1 MALHVGG
8 PLPTRTD
15 ELATQLLSLPVDS
28 AALDITPQAWTRLE
42 RRFQGIVHP
51 AIRRVLGDRTFTGGL
66 PFQSW
71 QPASWQRLSEFS
83 PGRLQTPDFVIIGEK
98 HDDRVPSGSVYGVE
112 WSSLVDSGA
121 SLWTCTKGGAPKLFA
136 EHLLEH
142 PAVANAMTRS
152 WLRRR

>member
-1 MALHVGG
+1 MTA
-8 PLPTRTD
+8 RTD

-28 AALDITPQAWTRLE
+28 ADLDINPQAWTRLE

-51 AIRRVLGDRTFTGGL
+51 ALRRVLGDRTFTSGL

-71 QPASWQRLSEFS
+71 LPASWQRLSEFA
-83 PGRLQTPDFVIIGEK
+83 PGRVQVPDFVIIGEK
-98 HDDRVPSGSVYGVE
+98 HDDRVPTGSVFGLE

-121 SLWTCTKGGAPKLFA
+121 PLWTCVEGGVPKLVA
-136 EHLLEH
+136 AHLLEH
-142 PAVANAMTRS
+142 PAVANAMTRV